1 MSSKT
6 RKSRNKQR
14 THQKT
19 KKYIGK
25 KQGDHQKVFSKK
37 DYSSG
42 DGFLTSVWGPPA
54 WFFLHTISFNYP
66 VNPTEEQK
74 KQYKEFI
81 LSLQYVLPC
90 RYCRENLKENLK
102 LMPLTHDKLESRCTF
117 SRYIYDLHE
126 LVNKRL
132 GKKSGLSYTD
142 VKERFEHFRSRCTVE
157 KLRGNSSVT
166 PAYSGF
172 RGRTPLPNVS
182 DASYQ
187 AIQKIET
194 EKGCVEPLYGKKAK
208 CLLKI
213 VPQEQKANTIEIDKK
228 CLKSRYKK

>member
-19 KKYIGK
+19 K
-25 KQGDHQKVFSKK
+25 KVFSKK

-102 LMPLTHDKLESRCTF
+102 LMPLTNDKLESRCTF

-132 GKKSGLSYTD
+132 GKKSGLSYND
-142 VKERFEHFRSRCTVE
+142 VKERYEHFRSRCTVE
-157 KLRGNSSVT
+157 E
-166 PAYSGF
+166 
-172 RGRTPLPNVS
+172 
-182 DASYQ
+182 
-187 AIQKIET
+187 AIQKIKIET

-213 VPQEQKANTIEIDKK
+213 VPQEQKAKTIEIDKK
-228 CLKSRYKK
+228 CLKSRDKKITI